1 MLRRRKRARIELPE
15 PAVPGSGD
23 ETVAPVE
30 ERRGQHSEEPG
41 EGRDPAHFREHPYSG
56 AASHQSPLLG
66 GVGIQDQ
73 HERVQRTG
81 VEPVALQVGKR
92 RGRLERDEPVAPRLV
107 PTEDVGH
114 HAVAQRAHAVVK
126 QKPVGRHGSRLYRG
140 AIVYN
145 ERNRWGSD
153 CVAARNLG
161 DLLRTSCAEWGEK
174 PAFLV
179 RDQGDFEPV
188 SYATLW
194 DRACAYAAALGERG
208 IRRGDRV
215 AIQSENCCEWAQ
227 ADWACQLL
235 GAILVPIYPT
245 LPPDQSRYIVA
256 DSESKL
262 LLAGSEEQLDKHRDG
277 EGVELLL
284 LVGEGDSLD
293 AQSQK
298 LLGTLTNAVVDGW
311 IEGTQPTD
319 LATIIYTSGTTG
331 APKGAMLAH
340 EGFTMLMESIVQSL
354 PIDHNDRFL
363 SFLPMSHV
371 YERVAGQVLPI
382 SCGATIGFAG
392 SLRSLPS
399 DMKAVQPTV
408 MLCVPRFLESIRDKV
423 VEKASKAP
431 LLRKKLF
438 ETAMVQLVRRY
449 QGKSAPLAGLM
460 DTLVASK
467 VRALT
472 GGKLRFFVSGG
483 AALPTHVS
491 EFFIA
496 FGMPMLQGYGLTET
510 TAATCINH
518 PDDNHP
524 DTVGPPLPGVE
535 VRLAQDGEILVRGK
549 SRMIGYW
556 NHPEETAQAIDA
568 EGWFHTGDIGAF
580 EGPYLKITDRKKDIL
595 VLGNGKNVAPQPI
608 ENKLKESP
616 LISEAVLFGDGM
628 ECVCALIV
636 PDFDALTQA
645 AADHGLAPAPPEQL
659 IELDAVKQ
667 LIKREI
673 DKVNKTL
680 ADFERVK
687 KHRLL
692 AATFSIEGGELTPT
706 LKVRR
711 KVVKEK
717 YAAVLA
723 ELTG

>member
-1 MLRRRKRARIELPE
+1 MAANNLGELLRASCSKW
-15 PAVPGSGD
+15 GD
-23 ETVAPVE
+23 E
-30 ERRGQHSEEPG
+30 
-41 EGRDPAHFREHPYSG
+41 
-56 AASHQSPLLG
+56 
-66 GVGIQDQ
+66 
-73 HERVQRTG
+73 
-81 VEPVALQVGKR
+81 
-92 RGRLERDEPVAPRLV
+92 
-107 PTEDVGH
+107 
-114 HAVAQRAHAVVK
+114 
-126 QKPVGRHGSRLYRG
+126 
-140 AIVYN
+140 
-145 ERNRWGSD
+145 
-153 CVAARNLG
+153 
-161 DLLRTSCAEWGEK
+161 

-179 RDQGDFEPV
+179 RSKHGFEPV

-194 DRACAYAAALGERG
+194 QRATAYAAALRALGVA
-208 IRRGDRV
+208 RGDRV
-215 AIQSENCCEWAQ
+215 AIQSENCPEWAQ

-245 LPPDQSRYIVA
+245 LPPDQSQYIVA
-256 DSESKL
+256 DSEAKL
-262 LLAGSEEQLDKHRDG
+262 LLAGSDEQTAKHAAGRPAEILQLLEG
-277 EGVELLL
+277 E
-284 LVGEGDSLD
+284 DSLD
-293 AQSQK
+293 ARAQQ
-298 LLGTLTNAVVDGW
+298 LLGSLTDADVEEAIRGTLPGD
-311 IEGTQPTD
+311 P
-319 LATIIYTSGTTG
+319 ATIIYTSGTTG
-331 APKGAMLAH
+331 APKGAILAH
-340 EGFTMLMESIVQSL
+340 EGFTSLMEAIVGSL

-371 YERVAGQVLPI
+371 YERVAGQILPI

-423 VEKASKAP
+423 VDKASKAP
-431 LLRKKLF
+431 LVRRKLF
-438 ETAMVQLVRRY
+438 NLAKDQLVKRY
-449 QGKSAPLAGLM
+449 RGKPAPLAGLM
-460 DTLVASK
+460 DVLVGAK
-467 VRALT
+467 VRELT

-491 EFFIA
+491 EFFMA

-524 DTVGPPLPGVE
+524 DTVGPPIAGVE
-535 VRLAQDGEILVRGK
+535 VRIADDGEILVRGK

-556 NHPEETAQAIDA
+556 NLPEETAQAIDSD
-568 EGWFHTGDIGAF
+568 GWFHTGDIGVF

-616 LISEAVLFGDGM
+616 LIAEAVLFGDGM
-628 ECVCALIV
+628 DCVCALIV

-645 AADHGLAPAPPEQL
+645 AAEHGLAPAPPEQL

-673 DKVNKTL
+673 DAVNKTL
-680 ADFERVK
+680 ANFELVK

-692 AATFSIEGGELTPT
+692 SATFSIEGGELTPT

-717 YAAVLA
+717 YADVLA
-723 ELTG
+723 DLLG